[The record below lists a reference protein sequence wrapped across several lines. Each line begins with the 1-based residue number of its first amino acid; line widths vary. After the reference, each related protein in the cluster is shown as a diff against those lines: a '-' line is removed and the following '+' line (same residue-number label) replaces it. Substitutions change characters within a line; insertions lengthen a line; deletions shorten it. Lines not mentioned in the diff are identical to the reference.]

1 MNAAFLNELTGFF
14 GESCLL
20 MLPEVVDVEDASTD
34 SSLSPL
40 SSTFDQIDN
49 DIAQS
54 DAVNLQRAAPG
65 LEQMSDFKSK
75 DAQRRSM
82 YREREKKLRRDL
94 RHQVDI
100 LSAELKILLNRKA
113 GGAIECAQASSI
125 PVSMWKALAILQ
137 RGARLEAETEQR
149 KLLEAVSARAAMI
162 EDLHGFVGKRV
173 MEARLTNHVVSR
185 SQLSLATKRMRVEP
199 TDSILYEVFTQQ
211 IDALYSQTDKVMRD
225 CGMNSITC
233 GSLNFRPTRK
243 TQDGAE
249 YFQYAW
255 KQMIPLNLQHTRR
268 ELWQAAHM
276 LHRQDCREVY
286 TGADSGNTIAVKF
299 RIKSYPGSTLS
310 LSEHIVVRRFDEEDR
325 TILVWRSL
333 TEGNGSLSGMHSDK
347 TGWCIIRPV
356 ELGTIKETYV
366 RQVPIHFNRDHKAQ
380 DISQFTILI
389 HRSSEEDGI
398 AIAQGIS
405 NMNIHDSVPR
415 SVPEEPEPLVANTL
429 DEALSDSYAL
439 EDIDASHSFDGF
451 DLGEALHDPRDPVI
465 DQVYGFPQEV

>member
-40 SSTFDQIDN
+40 SSTFDTN
-49 DIAQS
+49 R
-54 DAVNLQRAAPG
+54 QRYRADGAKD
-65 LEQMSDFKSK
+65 SSKS
-75 DAQRRSM
+75 Q
-82 YREREKKLRRDL
+82 
-94 RHQVDI
+94 
-100 LSAELKILLNRKA
+100 
-113 GGAIECAQASSI
+113 GGCAIECAQASSI

-276 LHRQDCREVY
+276 LQ
-286 TGADSGNTIAVKF
+286 
-299 RIKSYPGSTLS
+299 P
-310 LSEHIVVRRFDEEDR
+310 
-325 TILVWRSL
+325 
-333 TEGNGSLSGMHSDK
+333 
-347 TGWCIIRPV
+347 
-356 ELGTIKETYV
+356 
-366 RQVPIHFNRDHKAQ
+366 
-380 DISQFTILI
+380 
-389 HRSSEEDGI
+389 
-398 AIAQGIS
+398 
-405 NMNIHDSVPR
+405 PR
-415 SVPEEPEPLVANTL
+415 LP
-429 DEALSDSYAL
+429 
-439 EDIDASHSFDGF
+439 
-451 DLGEALHDPRDPVI
+451 
-465 DQVYGFPQEV
+465 